1 VPPAAL
7 VALLLLPTAA
17 TDLTSALDFAAVKQ
31 LHEAREWHLLL
42 HHRQHLRGARSE
54 LDDPT
59 FFVHP
64 RGRSDPGAEL
74 RASLRGLFAPARGDP
89 ERHLQCRFPARA
101 AWLRQQLG
109 LTAARL
115 PAPAC
120 RGWPSWLAKLR
131 PGRVT
136 LVFASAFINAPPSM
150 FGHTMLR
157 IDRADA
163 PGDPLLSTIINYAG
177 RPNTK
182 NPLLY
187 AWRGLTGGFPGRF
200 GTLPYYRKVAEYS
213 DLDHRDL
220 WEYELTLSAAQIRRL
235 LLHVWELRD
244 VRFKYR
250 FVGGNCAYQVLPLL
264 DVADPSLRLAES
276 FPLTTVPGDTV
287 RAITNKP
294 GLVRRRVF
302 RPALTRTLHARR
314 RRLSGDE
321 AALAARIAA
330 ATRASDIDVYL
341 PPLRAKERAR
351 GPARAGAAA
360 TNLLMRA
367 KERARGPA
375 RAGAAATNLLMREA
389 LVLDAAHDLRRF
401 RSPARRDDRVAR
413 AILRRR
419 AAAKVRTPRPEVE
432 QPAGPEEGHGS
443 SRVGAGLG
451 LDGEGEPFTELSW
464 RLAYHDL
471 LDRSAGF
478 APDAEI
484 AAFDLRLRLAPR
496 LVEQGRWS
504 EGLTLERLDLL
515 RVTSITPGRSW
526 LHAPSWHFALG
537 LGRAADLSLRGRRNL
552 SVDLSGGVGY
562 ALSTRLLGR
571 EVYYVLADLRLSA
584 GPAYDPGYR
593 VGAGARA
600 GLLLEPLPAWRLHAE
615 AVYRYDLGGDPATS
629 PHLLGVELG
638 TNVALSRSVALR
650 LRGAQLRA
658 QRELLASLL
667 VHFD

>member
-1 VPPAAL
+1 MPPAAL

-17 TDLTSALDFAAVKQ
+17 TDLTSALDLATVKR
-31 LHEAREWHLLL
+31 LHEARQWHLLL
-42 HHRQHLRGARSE
+42 HHRERLRGARSE
-54 LDDPT
+54 VDDPT

-64 RGRSDPGAEL
+64 RGRSDPRAEL
-74 RASLRGLFAPARGDP
+74 RATLRGLFAPARGDP
-89 ERHLQCRFPARA
+89 EQHLQCRFPARA
-101 AWLRQQLG
+101 AWLRRQLG
-109 LTAARL
+109 LARARL
-115 PAPAC
+115 PATVC
-120 RGWPSWLAKLR
+120 RGWRRWLKKLR

-157 IDRADA
+157 VDRADA

-177 RPNTK
+177 RPNTQ

-187 AWRGLTGGFPGRF
+187 AWRGLTGGFPGQF
-200 GTLPYYRKVAEYS
+200 GALPYYRKVAEYS

-220 WEYELTLSAAQIRRL
+220 WEYELTLSPAQIRRL

-244 VRFKYR
+244 VSFKYR
-250 FVGGNCAYQVLPLL
+250 FTGGNCAYQLLPLL
-264 DVADPSLRLAES
+264 DVADPGLQLAEA
-276 FPLTTVPGDTV
+276 FPQITVPGDTV
-287 RAITNKP
+287 RAITHKP

-314 RRLSGDE
+314 RQISGDE
-321 AALAARIAA
+321 AALAARIAGAKQRPDLA
-330 ATRASDIDVYL
+330 ALKRLS
-341 PPLRAKERAR
+341 PERA
-351 GPARAGAAA
+351 
-360 TNLLMRA
+360 
-367 KERARGPA
+367 
-375 RAGAAATNLLMREA
+375 A

-401 RSPARRDDRVAR
+401 RSPQRRSDRVAR

-419 AAAKVRTPRPEVE
+419 ATVTASTPRLEVE
-432 QPAGPEEGHGS
+432 QPAGVEEGHGS

-451 LDGEGEPFTELSW
+451 IDGDGEPFTEISW

-478 APDAEI
+478 ASDAEI
-484 AAFDLRLRLAPR
+484 AALDLRLRLAPR

-526 LHAPSWHFALG
+526 LHAPSWRFALG
-537 LGRAADLSLRGRRNL
+537 LGRAADLPLRGRRNL

-571 EVYYVLADLRLSA
+571 EVYYVLVDLRLSA

-600 GLLLEPLPAWRLHAE
+600 GLLLEPLPAWRLQAE

-629 PHLLGVELG
+629 PHLLGLEVG
-638 TNVALSRSVALR
+638 TNVALTRSVALR

-658 QRELLASLL
+658 QRELLASVL